1 MGDLS
6 RNVRSRTR
14 REILDAASGLFAV
27 AGFKGTSLQDIA
39 AEVGCSKATLLYHF
53 DGKDAIL
60 VEMLAPAVGAF
71 GVLDRQLAGL
81 ADDTVQLAA
90 VKGYVD
96 LVLSFRREVTVLHGD
111 IPGLLRH
118 PALADVQ
125 GMVDRLLDALASRSP
140 DPSAQVTAL
149 MVLGAI
155 PIVCMKPVA
164 MNDDELRDV
173 LVRSAAGALNARGA

>member
-1 MGDLS
+1 MS
-6 RNVRSRTR
+6 RNIRSRTR
-14 REILDAASGLFAV
+14 REILDAASRLFAV

-71 GVLDRQLAGL
+71 DMLDKQLAGL
-81 ADDTVQLAA
+81 ADDTVQFAA

-96 LVLSFRREVTVLHGD
+96 LVLRFRREITVLYGD
-111 IPGLLRH
+111 IPALLEH

-125 GMVDRLLDALASRSP
+125 GMVDRLLDALAARSSEP
-140 DPSAQVTAL
+140 PAQVTAL
-149 MVLGAI
+149 MVLGAV
-155 PIVCMKPVA
+155 PVVCMKPAA
-164 MNDDELRDV
+164 MDDDELRDV
-173 LVRSAAGALNARGA
+173 LVRSAAGTLNVRGA